1 MKLFKKAL
9 AAVLLGAMA
18 LTMTACWGWGAP
30 AAGNNKT
37 SQAVAA
43 AGKTNTYSEESTK
56 ALNALVNVVAAED
69 SADEAVK
76 QLQEMKEFS
85 FASATASEDAKY
97 DLYIWTNGIDK
108 KSPLTGK
115 YPYLHKLTN
124 THVSQTQMMRLLAKE
139 FIAQGN
145 FKGTSEDYQH
155 LKQSLAN
162 AKKDVGITITN
173 VQGTDVLVVVVEKG
187 DTVNAVYRADA
198 PTPAEGTTATK

>member
-18 LTMTACWGWGAP
+18 LTMTACWGAP
-30 AAGNNKT
+30 AAGGSKT

-108 KSPLTGK
+108 KS
-115 YPYLHKLTN
+115 H
-124 THVSQTQMMRLLAKE
+124 
-139 FIAQGN
+139 
-145 FKGTSEDYQH
+145 
-155 LKQSLAN
+155 
-162 AKKDVGITITN
+162 
-173 VQGTDVLVVVVEKG
+173 
-187 DTVNAVYRADA
+187 
-198 PTPAEGTTATK
+198 